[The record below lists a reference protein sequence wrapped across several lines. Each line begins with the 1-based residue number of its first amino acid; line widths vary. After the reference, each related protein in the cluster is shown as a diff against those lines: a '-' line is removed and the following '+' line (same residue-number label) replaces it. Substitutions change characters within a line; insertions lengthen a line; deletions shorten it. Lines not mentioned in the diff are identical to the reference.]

1 MGGTSTIET
10 PDRGSSDIAL
20 DIERDGAPS
29 HGGSVPSPD
38 MLPSPAGFAPAPA
51 PTPTGASPSLAT
63 PNNEEPETRRTRL
76 ETTPNN
82 EEPEAGRTKLETTL
96 VMLALGLALFLAA
109 LDMTIITTAIATISS
124 DLKSSQGYIWIGSAY
139 MLANAAFALT
149 WGKVSDIFGRKPI
162 ILLAG
167 VIFFVGSLLCGLS
180 KSMPML
186 IAARAI
192 QGIGGGGLIVL
203 PNICISDLFSM
214 RNRGLYFGLLGGV
227 WSISSAVGPLLGGAI
242 TSKATWRWC
251 FYLNLPLTGVVI
263 IILIFVLKLH
273 NPKTPMKEG
282 LLAIDWSGSV
292 LIMGGT
298 IMLLL
303 GLELGGVVYPWRSS
317 TTICLIV
324 FGVLTIGAFLGY
336 EARVARYPLAPA
348 RLFDK
353 SNSKAAY
360 GLGFTHAFVFM
371 SGSYW
376 LPLYFQ
382 GVLGV
387 GPLLSGVYL
396 LPFVLALSLVSMAVG
411 IMIKK
416 TGRYKIIIVAGFAL
430 FTNLEPRANWAKII
444 VYQIVAGVGIGPN
457 FQAPL
462 IALQTNIDG
471 RDIGSATSMFSFIR
485 QIGTSISVVIGGVML
500 NNGMER
506 QHSKLERELGPDLAD
521 SLSGAN
527 AAANVQ
533 FVGSLTGEEGRIAK
547 AAYWKSLQTMY
558 IVYTCFAGLALIIS
572 MFIQQINL
580 NKEHKEHKPGLASLR
595 ARKDD
600 RPARENEKATD
611 N

>member
-1 MGGTSTIET
+1 M
-10 PDRGSSDIAL
+10 
-20 DIERDGAPS
+20 
-29 HGGSVPSPD
+29 
-38 MLPSPAGFAPAPA
+38 
-51 PTPTGASPSLAT
+51 
-63 PNNEEPETRRTRL
+63 RTKL
-76 ETTPNN
+76 ETTPNA

-96 VMLALGLALFLAA
+96 VMSALGLALFLAA

-139 MLANAAFALT
+139 LLGNSACVT
-149 WGKVSDIFGRKPI
+149 IWGKVSDIFGRKPI

-167 VIFFVGSLLCGLS
+167 ATFFIGSLLCGLS

-251 FYLNLPLTGVVI
+251 FYLNLPLTGVVM

-282 LLAIDWSGSV
+282 LLAIDWPGSV
-292 LIMGGT
+292 LVMGGT

-303 GLELGGVVYPWRSS
+303 GLELGGVVYPWGSS

-387 GPLLSGVYL
+387 SPLLSGVYL
-396 LPFVLALSLVSMAVG
+396 LPFVLSLSLVSMAVG

-416 TGRYKIIIVAGFAL
+416 TGRYKIIIVAGTTVTVIGFAL

-444 VYQIVAGVGIGPN
+444 VYQIVAGVGVGPN

-471 RDIGSATSMFSFIR
+471 RDIGAATSMFSFIR
-485 QIGTSISVVIGGVML
+485 QIGTSISV
-500 NNGMER
+500 
-506 QHSKLERELGPDLAD
+506 HSKLERELGPDLAD

-547 AAYWKSLQTMY
+547 TAYWKSLQTMY

-572 MFIQQINL
+572 MFIQQVNL

-600 RPARENEKATD
+600 RPARGNEKATD